1 MSDRVRLAVLPT
13 PVLSAERLH
22 AVLGGDPIWVKRDDL
37 TGFGVA
43 GNKARPLEFL
53 LGDAVRR
60 SRDLLVT
67 GGGPDS
73 NFVAAAALAAR
84 VTGLGCD
91 VVTTVA
97 DGTPDGANLQLARAA
112 GARLHRVAERREQID
127 SVVAELA
134 ADRTAQGYRPVAV
147 PRGGSTPIGAV
158 GFARA
163 AHELADQVAGG
174 LLPEPAVIAI
184 AVGSGGSAAGL
195 LAGLAATGLRSR
207 LLGLSVS
214 RPPAEADAVVRRLA
228 TGCAAVLGA
237 PAPDPD
243 RWEIRD
249 ARGPGFGVAGPTD
262 RAAAV
267 LALRTEGLLLDDTYG
282 AKAFAGTVR
291 RARTGGTGPVLYWH
305 TGGLPSAVAHL
316 GDTADAADPPDLGG
330 DLP

>member
-1 MSDRVRLAVLPT
+1 MSDRARLAVLPT
-13 PVLSAERLH
+13 PVHPAERLH
-22 AVLGGDPIWVKRDDL
+22 AVLGGAPIWIKRDDL
-37 TGFGVA
+37 SGFGVA

-53 LGDAVRR
+53 LGDALRR

-97 DGTPDGANLQLARAA
+97 DGAPDGANLQLARAA
-112 GARLHRVAERREQID
+112 GARLHRVAHRREQID
-127 SVVAELA
+127 AAVEELA
-134 ADRTAQGYRPVAV
+134 ARRSVQGHRPVAV
-147 PRGGSTPIGAV
+147 PRGGSTPLGAA

-163 AHELADQVAGG
+163 AGELADQVASGR
-174 LLPEPAVIAI
+174 LPEPAVITI

-207 LLGLSVS
+207 LLGFSVS

-228 TGCAAVLGA
+228 TDCAAAAGT
-237 PAPDPD
+237 PPPGPD
-243 RWEIRD
+243 RWEIHD
-249 ARGPGFGVAGPTD
+249 ARGPGFGVAGADD

-282 AKAFAGTVR
+282 AKAFAGTLRHVR
-291 RARTGGTGPVLYWH
+291 GGGPGPVLYWH

-316 GDTADAADPPDLGG
+316 GDTADAAGPPERGG
-330 DLP
+330 DPL